1 MEDKL
6 EYKQLIRGKTSSKGS
21 KASKITPGEKMMLDP
36 KEKEVNGS
44 DKKNGE
50 DDQKEQQVQ
59 GEEDRGMLNG
69 EPTPIKLEQEGQ
81 AQPVCDDVKGEDQ
94 NEC

>member
-50 DDQKEQQVQ
+50 DD
-59 GEEDRGMLNG
+59 
-69 EPTPIKLEQEGQ
+69 
-81 AQPVCDDVKGEDQ
+81 
-94 NEC
+94 